1 METYLRFLLMTILPA
16 AIALAT
22 LHTAIAGE
30 GGLVRSAHLEEE
42 RARLLRQVEAQR
54 DSNARLAR
62 EIAHLRDDPVV
73 LRRAI
78 AEDLQLVPRGG
89 VVYRFAP
96 ARSAIAA
103 VESSEEAAAIPVP

>member
-16 AIALAT
+16 AIAIAT

-30 GGLVRSAHLEEE
+30 GGLVRYAHMEEE
-42 RARLLRQVEAQR
+42 RGRLNRQVEAQR

-62 EIAHLRDDPVV
+62 EIAHLRDDPVI

-78 AEDLQLVPRGG
+78 AEDLQLVSPGS

-96 ARSAIAA
+96 ARSAVAA
-103 VESSEEAAAIPVP
+103 EQSAEESAPTP